1 MRLTISISLFISLL
15 ISPFLASAAQ
25 IAPPP
30 DLAVKAYLL
39 EDFNSGSIIA
49 SSKKDERIEPASL
62 TKIMTAYITFDA
74 IHHRHLKRD
83 QTLLVSEKA
92 WKTEGSKM
100 FIEPNTPVTVDEL
113 LHGMIIQSGND
124 ASITLAMGVAG
135 TEEQFAEM
143 MNKQAVK
150 LGLTNTHFMNA
161 TGLPDKNHYTTAN
174 DLAILATALIRDFP
188 QEYKRLYSV
197 KEYTYPT
204 PTPTPDKIACKLARA
219 KQKLLCDKADT
230 QPKILGCISIGA
242 EVTKSCYSGG
252 ITQPNRNRLL
262 WLDPTVDGMK
272 TGHTDTAGYCLIASS
287 KRDNFRLVSVVLG
300 ADTEAM
306 RISES
311 QKLLNY
317 GFQFYESTL
326 VYKQSKTINI
336 LRVYK
341 GQNKTVAATVAK
353 DYYLTLPK
361 GDYARLKVSMVSQ
374 RPLIAPIKAG
384 QEIGKISFTLDGK
397 IINEQKLVAA
407 TAIDEAGFFGRML
420 DSIRLLVK

>member
-1 MRLTISISLFISLL
+1 
-15 ISPFLASAAQ
+15 
-25 IAPPP
+25 
-30 DLAVKAYLL
+30 
-39 EDFNSGSIIA
+39 
-49 SSKKDERIEPASL
+49 
-62 TKIMTAYITFDA
+62 
-74 IHHRHLKRD
+74 
-83 QTLLVSEKA
+83 
-92 WKTEGSKM
+92 
-100 FIEPNTPVTVDEL
+100 
-113 LHGMIIQSGND
+113 
-124 ASITLAMGVAG
+124 
-135 TEEQFAEM
+135 
-143 MNKQAVK
+143 
-150 LGLTNTHFMNA
+150 
-161 TGLPDKNHYTTAN
+161 
-174 DLAILATALIRDFP
+174 
-188 QEYKRLYSV
+188 
-197 KEYTYPT
+197 
-204 PTPTPDKIACKLARA
+204 
-219 KQKLLCDKADT
+219 
-230 QPKILGCISIGA
+230 
-242 EVTKSCYSGG
+242 
-252 ITQPNRNRLL
+252 
-262 WLDPTVDGMK
+262 MK

-326 VYKQSKTINI
+326 VYKQSQTINT

-407 TAIDEAGFFGRML
+407 TTIDEAGFFGRML
-420 DSIRLLVK
+420 DSIRLLVQ